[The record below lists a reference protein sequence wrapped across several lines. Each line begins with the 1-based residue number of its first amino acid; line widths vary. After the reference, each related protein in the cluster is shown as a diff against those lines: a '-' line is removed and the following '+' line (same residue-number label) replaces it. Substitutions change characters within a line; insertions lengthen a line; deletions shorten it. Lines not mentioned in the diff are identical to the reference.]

1 MQTQIPE
8 WLLEQIDNQSVTDIL
23 ISSDGC
29 LIDPGSVTNDR
40 GAGTI
45 LALSVLIFIFGLFT
59 VAAVFGTQMLAFT
72 RVQATT
78 ETIALAA
85 ADALRGVSSGNPCIV
100 AKDIASDS
108 QIVLER
114 CRIVGFEVF
123 IETSVETFGFV
134 LSARARAGPS

>member
-1 MQTQIPE
+1 MR
-8 WLLEQIDNQSVTDIL
+8 QSSGSITD
-23 ISSDGC
+23 
-29 LIDPGSVTNDR
+29 DR
-40 GAGTI
+40 GAGAI

-72 RVQATT
+72 RIQATT

-85 ADALRGVSSGNPCIV
+85 ADALRGVSSGSPCVV

-123 IETSVETFGFV
+123 IETNAETLGFV
-134 LSARARAGPS
+134 LIARARAGPG

>member
-1 MQTQIPE
+1 VR
-8 WLLEQIDNQSVTDIL
+8 QSSGSITD
-23 ISSDGC
+23 
-29 LIDPGSVTNDR
+29 DR
-40 GAGTI
+40 GAGAI

-59 VAAVFGTQMLAFT
+59 VAAVFSNQMLAFT
-72 RVQATT
+72 RIQATT

-85 ADALRGVSSGNPCIV
+85 ADALRGVSSGSPCVV

-123 IETSVETFGFV
+123 IETNAETLGFV
-134 LSARARAGPS
+134 LIARARAGPG

>member
-1 MQTQIPE
+1 
-8 WLLEQIDNQSVTDIL
+8 
-23 ISSDGC
+23 
-29 LIDPGSVTNDR
+29 
-40 GAGTI
+40 
-45 LALSVLIFIFGLFT
+45 
-59 VAAVFGTQMLAFT
+59 MLAFT

-123 IETSVETFGFV
+123 IDTSVETFGTRLTKEEFN
-134 LSARARAGPS
+134 AKR

>member
-1 MQTQIPE
+1 MR
-8 WLLEQIDNQSVTDIL
+8 QS
-23 ISSDGC
+23 S
-29 LIDPGSVTNDR
+29 GSIANDR

-45 LALSVLIFIFGLFT
+45 LALSVLILIFGLFSI
-59 VAAVFGTQMLAFT
+59 ASIFGTQMLAST
-72 RVQATT
+72 RMQATT
-78 ETIALAA
+78 ESIALAA
-85 ADALRGVSSGNPCIV
+85 ADALRGVSSGNPCVV

-134 LSARARAGPS
+134 LTARARAGPG